1 MKNLKLV
8 VFIILLLP
16 LLYLYSC
23 GANDENK
30 EKECKLGCS
39 NQRVEGF
46 NACETDNPSGKG
58 VNHDERQ
65 YIIKACI
72 KEQIAAHSKCISK
85 CD

>member
-16 LLYLYSC
+16 LPFLFSC
-23 GANDENK
+23 GADDGKK

-39 NQRVEGF
+39 DQRVKGF
-46 NACETDNPSGKG
+46 NACETDNSSGSG
-58 VNHDERQ
+58 VSHDEKQRTLN
-65 YIIKACI
+65 ACI
-72 KEQIAAHSKCISK
+72 KEQMAAHSKCISK